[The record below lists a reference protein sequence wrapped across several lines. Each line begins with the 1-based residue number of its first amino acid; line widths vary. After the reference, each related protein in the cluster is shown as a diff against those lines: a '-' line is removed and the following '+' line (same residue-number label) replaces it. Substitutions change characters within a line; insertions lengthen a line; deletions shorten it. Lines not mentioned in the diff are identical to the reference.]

1 MRNEMSPDDR
11 GAKDSEANTKLP
23 RRVRTKRC
31 LDLSLA
37 ALMLAGLLPL
47 ILLVALLVRIRLGR
61 PILFRQTRT
70 GWQGRAFSLLKF
82 RTMTDRR
89 DARGA
94 LLADHARLTPFGRF
108 LRATSLDELPQL
120 WNVLRGDMS
129 LVGPRPLLPEY
140 TARYTATQRRR
151 LAVPPGITGWAQIH
165 GRNAVSWEAKFDR
178 DVWYVDHGSLWLD
191 LQILFR
197 TGWRV
202 IRRDGISAANHETMP
217 EFLGS
222 PPQHDS
228 HVPVPAAGCQGGLP
242 CLPR

>member
-1 MRNEMSPDDR
+1 MRNAWKSGDR
-11 GAKDSEANTKLP
+11 GETATSGHL
-23 RRVRTKRC
+23 RMKRC

-37 ALMLAGLLPL
+37 ALVLAGASPL
-47 ILLVALLVRIRLGR
+47 ILLVALLVRLRLGR
-61 PILFRQTRT
+61 PILFRQTRA
-70 GWQGRAFSLLKF
+70 GWQGRPFTLLKF
-82 RTMTDRR
+82 RTMTDGR

-151 LAVPPGITGWAQIH
+151 LEVPPGITGWAQIH

-178 DVWYVDHGSLWLD
+178 DIWYVDHGNLWLD
-191 LQILFR
+191 VQILFR

-222 PPQHDS
+222 TPPRNC
-228 HVPVPAAGCQGGLP
+228 HVPVPATGGAGGLS
-242 CLPR
+242 CLPK

>member
-1 MRNEMSPDDR
+1 M
-11 GAKDSEANTKLP
+11 
-23 RRVRTKRC
+23 KRC

-37 ALMLAGLLPL
+37 ALMLASLLPL

-70 GWQGRAFSLLKF
+70 GWQGRPFSLLKF
-82 RTMTDRR
+82 RTMTDHR
-89 DARGA
+89 DAHGT
-94 LLADHARLTPFGRF
+94 LLADHARLIPFGRF

-151 LAVPPGITGWAQIH
+151 LEVPPGITGWAQIH

-178 DVWYVDHGSLWLD
+178 DVWYVDHGNLWLD

-222 PPQHDS
+222 APQRD
-228 HVPVPAAGCQGGLP
+228 GLVAVSTNVCTRGFS
-242 CLPR
+242 CLPK